1 MADQRST
8 ADGLPGRYM
17 MREQVVER
25 ALHSWARVDSAGHTV
40 LIQALQIFNPM
51 SKDLSDTEELVSFLQ
66 GLREEGHKPTVLRS
80 KDVYGYKS
88 CMTRPLSLDTYKPSE
103 RLQRPAKKKG
113 RKSLAKKSKQ
123 HPSWSL
129 ADRSQP
135 RIHWPESSPVPGS
148 VPKPPPV
155 HVMMQPCLRLT
166 NIEGL
171 SGCHT
176 ARLQFQTDWD
186 SERTRGTNP
195 THPHPPSLSG
205 IPVQPQQNGGGAQ
218 TAVALL
224 SQRSG
229 SCPGKVDGALIG
241 DSAPV
246 LCSNG
251 GVFTESS
258 MELTSSGAGRRGNR
272 YPLPRRCTRENQDAS
287 PPQPTWLVNG
297 QRNGWHDKNS
307 LRWVTVKVDDSRSV
321 EEARRKAQMILQVNL
336 SPVIQIQPK

>member
-8 ADGLPGRYM
+8 ADGLPVRYM

-25 ALHSWARVDSAGHTV
+25 ALHSWARADSAGHTV

-88 CMTRPLSLDTYKPSE
+88 CMTRPLSADAYKPSE
-103 RLQRPAKKKG
+103 RVQRPAKKKG
-113 RKSLAKKSKQ
+113 RKSMAKKSKQ

-129 ADRSQP
+129 ADRGKP
-135 RIHWPESSPVPGS
+135 RIHWPESSPVPRA
-148 VPKPPPV
+148 VIPKPPPA
-155 HVMMQPCLRLT
+155 HIMMQPCLKLT

-176 ARLQFQTDWD
+176 ARLQFHADWD
-186 SERTRGTNP
+186 STRTLGTSP

-205 IPVQPQQNGGGAQ
+205 IPAQPQQNGGGTQ
-218 TAVALL
+218 TAVAML

-229 SCPGKVDGALIG
+229 SCPGRVDGALIG
-241 DSAPV
+241 DSAPM

-258 MELTSSGAGRRGNR
+258 MELTSSRAGRWGNR
-272 YPLPRRCTRENQDAS
+272 DHLPRRCTREQQD
-287 PPQPTWLVNG
+287 TWLVNG
-297 QRNGWHDKNS
+297 QRNGWHNKNG
-307 LRWVTVKVDDSRSV
+307 LRWMTVKVDDSRSV
-321 EEARRKAQMILQVNL
+321 EEARRKAQKILQVNL